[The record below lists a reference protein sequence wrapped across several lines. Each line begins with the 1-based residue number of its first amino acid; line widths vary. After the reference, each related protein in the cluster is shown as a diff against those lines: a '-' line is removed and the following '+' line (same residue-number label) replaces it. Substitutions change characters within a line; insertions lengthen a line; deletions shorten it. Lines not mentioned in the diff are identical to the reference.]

1 MKHTSFSL
9 VLAASLLLN
18 TSCTYGQRGMNDP
31 ATQKIAMTV
40 AVIENLYVDHVDK
53 EKLAND
59 AVIALLK
66 GLDPHSAYMTPEE
79 VKEMNEPLQGNFDG
93 IGVQFNVLT
102 DTIYVVQVI
111 AGGPSEKVGLLAG
124 DRIIYIDD
132 TLMVGDAVKH
142 TTSVTKKLRGLKG
155 TTVNVKVK
163 RGSNPNLMSFNI
175 VRDKIPLYS
184 LDASYMLNKTAGY
197 IKLSRFAATTYEE
210 FKTALAKLQAQGMK
224 DLVLDLQD
232 NSGGYL
238 EAAIQVANE
247 FLQSGNLIVYTEG
260 VHQKRDDAKADMRGS
275 LEKGKVVVLI
285 DESSASA
292 SEIVTGALQ
301 DWDRAVVVGRRSFG
315 KGLVQRPIPLP
326 DGSMLKLTTARYYT
340 PTGRCIQKPYE
351 NGNMESYQKDMI
363 TRYNHGEMLSADSI
377 HFPDS
382 LRYSTLVTKRTVYGG
397 GGIMPDYFVPI
408 DTTRYTDM
416 HRSLMAS
423 GVIFKQVMNLIDK
436 NRKSYQ
442 TKYPNI
448 ATFKAK
454 YEVTDAMID
463 DLLSSLKKADFDMIV
478 TGGAAPHKST
488 HLTDEDLKQLEKS
501 KPLIQN
507 QIKALVARDIW
518 NMSEYYQIHNEID
531 DVLKQAIKLLENP
544 KEYDKLLSGK

>member
-1 MKHTSFSL
+1 
-9 VLAASLLLN
+9 
-18 TSCTYGQRGMNDP
+18 MNDP

-40 AVIENLYVDHVDK
+40 AVIENLYVDNVDK

-66 GLDPHSAYMTPEE
+66 GLDPHSAYMSPEE

-111 AGGPSEKVGLLAG
+111 VGGPSEKVGLLAG

-142 TTSVTKKLRGLKG
+142 TTNVTKKLRGLKG

-210 FKTALAKLQAQGMK
+210 FKTALAKLQAQGME

-232 NSGGYL
+232 NGGGYL
-238 EAAIQVANE
+238 EAAIQIANE
-247 FLQSGNLIVYTEG
+247 FLQRGNLIVYTEG
-260 VHQKRDDAKADMRGS
+260 VHQPRSDAKADMRGS
-275 LEKGKVVVLI
+275 FEKGKVIVLI

-351 NGNMESYQKDMI
+351 NGNMESYQKEMI

-416 HRSLMAS
+416 HRSLVAS
-423 GVIFKQVMNLIDK
+423 GVIFKQVMNLIEK

-454 YEVTDAMID
+454 YEVTDAMIA
-463 DLLSSLKKADFDMIV
+463 DLLSLLKKEDFDMIV
-478 TGGAAPHKST
+478 TGGATPHKST
-488 HLTDEDLKQLEKS
+488 HLTDDDLKQLEKS

-531 DVLKQAIKLLENP
+531 DVLKQAIKLLESP
-544 KEYDKLLSGK
+544 KEYEKLLSGK

>member
-40 AVIENLYVDHVDK
+40 AVIENLYVDNVDK

-66 GLDPHSAYMTPEE
+66 GLDPHSAYMSPEE

-111 AGGPSEKVGLLAG
+111 VGGPSEKVGLLAG

-142 TTSVTKKLRGLKG
+142 TTNVTKKLRGLKG

-210 FKTALAKLQAQGMK
+210 FKTALAKLQAQGME

-232 NSGGYL
+232 NGGGYL
-238 EAAIQVANE
+238 EAAIQIANE
-247 FLQSGNLIVYTEG
+247 FLQRGNLIVYTEG
-260 VHQKRDDAKADMRGS
+260 VHQPRSDAKADMRGS
-275 LEKGKVVVLI
+275 FEKGKVIVLI

-351 NGNMESYQKDMI
+351 NGNMESYQKEMI

-416 HRSLMAS
+416 HRSLVAS
-423 GVIFKQVMNLIDK
+423 GVIFKQVMNLIEK

-454 YEVTDAMID
+454 YEVTDAMIA
-463 DLLSSLKKADFDMIV
+463 DLLSLLKKEDFDMIV
-478 TGGAAPHKST
+478 TGGATPHKST
-488 HLTDEDLKQLEKS
+488 HLTDDDLKQLEKS

-531 DVLKQAIKLLENP
+531 DVLKQAIKLLESP
-544 KEYDKLLSGK
+544 KEYEKLLSGK